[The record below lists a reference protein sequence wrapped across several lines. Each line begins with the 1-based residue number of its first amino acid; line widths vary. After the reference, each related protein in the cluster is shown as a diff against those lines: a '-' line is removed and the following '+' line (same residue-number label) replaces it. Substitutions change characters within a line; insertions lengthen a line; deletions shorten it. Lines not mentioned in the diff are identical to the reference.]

1 MRSPRKVGVELKGSW
16 RPSLSPYC
24 VLAFH
29 SVTRFVPCHVSFRGT
44 FRYVVLF
51 VPWSVTAF
59 EFSGCLLS
67 LSLLAGSWRGVFGV
81 TSPDSVD
88 AELTSRCGRT

>member
-1 MRSPRKVGVELKGSW
+1 MRSPGKVGVELKGSW
-16 RPSLSPYC
+16 RPSLSPSC

-44 FRYVVLF
+44 FRSVVLF
-51 VPWSVTAF
+51 VPWSVAAF

-67 LSLLAGSWRGVFGV
+67 LAPGGKLKRPSPGTVLMLSLPAGV
-81 TSPDSVD
+81 
-88 AELTSRCGRT
+88 AGRD

>member
-1 MRSPRKVGVELKGSW
+1 MRSPGKVGVELKGSW
-16 RPSLSPYC
+16 RPSLSPCC

-44 FRYVVLF
+44 FRSVVLF
-51 VPWSVTAF
+51 VPWSVAAF

-67 LSLLAGSWRGVFGV
+67 RSRRVAEEALTWDG
-81 TSPDSVD
+81 VD